1 MPRSRA
7 LSGAIEDYLD
17 HLDARGLAPN
27 TVRCHRQLTN
37 RALACWGDILTTS
50 ITPNHVDRLFRAGEW
65 GASTR
70 NLYLSVLRAFF
81 AFCRREGYMSRD
93 FDPTQGWRNQR
104 VARTERLRVPIE
116 QFPAL
121 LDSCPHPRDRA
132 ICALGLFTFCRGG
145 ELQTLTIAD
154 LDLAHDR
161 LNIYRHKTDE
171 QDALPICSELAD
183 EMKRWLTWY
192 RQDTESMLDP
202 SWFLVPS
209 KKPNPTRQNALTGR
223 LEVDPEALASLR
235 PTRKATHPYR
245 AVQRALRGLGYP
257 TEREGE
263 HTLRRS
269 GARALFDTLR
279 DSGYDGALMRVAS
292 MLGHKDVRV
301 TQRYLGLDLERTQ
314 RNETLA
320 GQAMFPSLSWAD
332 ADVIEVVFDGN
343 RHHAGAGL

>member
-1 MPRSRA
+1 MPRPTP
-7 LSGAIEDYLD
+7 LTEVVDEYLD
-17 HLDARGLAPN
+17 HLTARNLAPN
-27 TVRCHRQLTN
+27 TVRCHRQLLG
-37 RALACWGDILTTS
+37 RALACWGNIQTTS
-50 ITPNHVDRLFRAGEW
+50 ITSGHVDRLFRSNDW
-65 GASTR
+65 TASTR

-81 AFCRREGYMSRD
+81 AFCRRESYIGRD

-121 LDSCPHPRDRA
+121 LDACAHPRDRA

-145 ELQTLTIAD
+145 ELQTLRVRD
-154 LDLAHDR
+154 LDLAH
-161 LNIYRHKTDE
+161 NAIHIYRHKTEEEDV
-171 QDALPICSELAD
+171 LPVCIELAD
-183 EMKRWLTWY
+183 EMKRWLSWY
-192 RQDTESMLDP
+192 RTNTESVLNP
-202 SWFLVPS
+202 GWFLVPS
-209 KKPNPTRQNALTGR
+209 KGPNPTEQNPITGR
-223 LEVDPEALASLR
+223 LQVVPGGLADLR
-235 PTRKATHPYR
+235 PTRRATHPYR
-245 AVQRALRGLGYP
+245 AVQRALGVLGYP

-279 DSGYDGALMRVAS
+279 DAGYDGALMRVAS

-314 RNETLA
+314 RNETIA

-332 ADVIEVVFDGN
+332 ADVIEVDFDGD
-343 RHHAGAGL
+343 RDHARAGM